1 MESTRTINRKDS
13 YEITAEMSVP
23 LFNKG
28 HNFYNIE
35 KSKNSSLA
43 TLEQLESLKINTIHK
58 VNSSWKKI
66 LSLKSSIE
74 SLKISVKSNEVAL
87 EGVTQEAGVGTR
99 TTLNILDAEKELTQ
113 AEADL
118 INARFQLLT
127 ASYDLLKT
135 CGLINLDYLIR
146 K

>member
-1 MESTRTINRKDS
+1 MMARK
-13 YEITAEMSVP
+13 ITYLTDVLLITCVVQNGLADKIVQAAS
-23 LFNKG
+23 
-28 HNFYNIE
+28 
-35 KSKNSSLA
+35 KSGS
-43 TLEQLESLKINTIHK
+43 Q
-58 VNSSWKKI
+58 
-66 LSLKSSIE
+66 
-74 SLKISVKSNEVAL
+74 
-87 EGVTQEAGVGTR
+87 GVTQEAGVGTR

-135 CGLINLDYLIR
+135 CGLINLEYLVG